1 MKLIGNWLSIL
12 HIQSRKKCKIPD
24 LEYDDEE
31 NYYDEVYA
39 TFTTENEETN
49 PCIAIPAIP
58 YQKIIAI

>member
-1 MKLIGNWLSIL
+1 MKK
-12 HIQSRKKCKIPD
+12 RKKCKIPD